1 MYDEAREVAGELRD
15 IFGNENVYV
24 ELMDHGLDIER
35 RTQKDLIRL
44 ARDLKLPLVA
54 TNDLHYTRAE
64 DAKAHAAL
72 LCVQSGST
80 LMDPNRFKFD
90 ADDFYLKS
98 AAEMRHLW
106 RELPE
111 ACDNTL
117 LIAERCEVS
126 FTEGEGRYMPR
137 FPCPEGEDETSWFI
151 KEVETGLQR
160 RFPEG
165 VPDYARKQAAF
176 EEDVIVS
183 KGYPGYFLVVADF
196 INWAKRNGI
205 RVGPGRGSG
214 AGSMCAYAMGITDL
228 DPVPHG
234 LIFERFLNPERM
246 SMPDFDVDFDE
257 RRRGEVIRYVTEK
270 YGEERVAQIVTY
282 GTIKAKQA
290 LKDASRVLGHP
301 FAMGEKL
308 TKAMPPDVMGKGMP
322 LADVFKPDSKRYN
335 EAGDFRVVHDEDPQ
349 AQEVVATAL
358 GLEGLKRQWGVH
370 AAGVI
375 MSSEPLVDVI
385 PIMRRLQDGQI
396 ITQFDYPSCESLG
409 LVKMDFLGLRNLT
422 ILDDAIENIKL
433 NRDED
438 IDLDELS
445 KTLDDRATYDLLGRG
460 DTLGVFQLDGGGM
473 RSLLRLMQPD
483 NFEDISAALAL
494 YRPGPMGVNAHTNF
508 ALRKNGKQE
517 VVPLDPQLKG
527 KLQQEMIDALDPI
540 LGMTYGLVIYQEQVM
555 EIAQKLAG
563 YTLGNADLLRRAMG
577 KKKKEVLDAEYVPF
591 SEGMKS
597 QGFNEAS
604 IAALWGVLVPFSDYA
619 FNKAHTA
626 AYGLV
631 SYWTGYLKANYPA
644 EYMAALLTSVR
655 DDKDKSALY
664 LNECRH
670 MGIKVLPPDVNESI
684 ANFAAVGTDI
694 RFGLAAIR
702 NVGLPVVQA
711 IIKAREEKGAFASFK
726 DFLSKVPAVV
736 CNKRTIESLIKGGAF
751 DSLGESRRGMVE
763 VHERYIDAL
772 VEVKK
777 QEAIGQDS
785 LFGSFGT
792 DDGAGAGR
800 PGRLRRAAARADARV
815 GQGQPALLRARDA
828 RPLRQRP
835 PALRHRAH
843 PRHARRHLDR
853 LAHGRRPQG
862 RRHARH
868 RGRAHHEPAAQAHE
882 EGRPLGHRDRR
893 GPRRRHRVPLL
904 PVGLHD
910 LLDDARAG
918 HRLRRQGPHQRP
930 RRLDLDLR
938 PGADDPRHQGGAA
951 RAGRADPAARP
962 GDPGRGREP
971 QARAGRAPGRDRG
984 AGQADPARAVGAHV
998 ARRLAPRQR
1007 HLRALR
1013 RPQGPARSGLP
1024 QLMREAPTA
1033 GGCVGRGWP
1042 RSGWRP
1048 ALGTPTRPC
1057 RRSRSPASSAPC
1069 RPRTTRAARGPS
1081 GCARA
1086 SRARR
1091 SSRPCATARSCA
1103 PGRCAARIHWVPAED
1118 ARWMCELLAAPRST
1132 TLATRYAQLGLTE
1145 ADVELAGRLFE
1156 EHLREPMSRPDVAAL
1171 LVEHGIDPTDQRN
1184 YHLIGHHCMTRPHL
1198 PGAAHRQAAELRPH
1212 RRVGSALP
1220 QALP

>member
-1 MYDEAREVAGELRD
+1 MSSQPAPRNDQSFVHLHVHTEYSMLDGAARIGDLFSEAARMGMPALATTDHGYIFGAYEFWKKAQGTGVKPIIGVEAYITPGTHRTDRTKVSWGDGGRDDISGSGAYTHMTMLAENNEGMHNLFRMSSIASLDQVYTKWPRIDRELLSTYGKGLIVTTGCPSSEIQTKLRFGMYDEAREVAGELRD
-15 IFGNENVYV
+15 IFGADNVFV
-24 ELMDHGLDIER
+24 ELMDHGLEIER

-44 ARDLKLPLVA
+44 ARDLGLPLVA

-98 AAEMRHLW
+98 AQEMRHLW

-126 FTEGEGRYMPR
+126 FTEGEGRFMPR

-270 YGEERVAQIVTY
+270 YGSERVAQIVTY

-290 LKDASRVLGHP
+290 VKDAARVMGHP
-301 FAMGEKL
+301 FSVGEQL
-308 TKAMPPDVMGKGMP
+308 TKAMPPDVMGKGVP
-322 LADVFKPDSKRYN
+322 LAEIYNPEHKRYN
-335 EAGDFRVVHDEDPQ
+335 EGVDFRALVQTETHF
-349 AQEVVATAL
+349 QEVVDTAK

-375 MSSEPLVDVI
+375 MSSEPLIDVI
-385 PIMRRLQDGQI
+385 PIMKRLQDGQV

-422 ILDDAIENIKL
+422 ILDDAIENIRA
-433 NRDED
+433 NRGEE
-438 IDLDELS
+438 IDLDALS
-445 KTLDDRATYDLLGRG
+445 KDMTDKATYELLGRG

-473 RSLLRLMQPD
+473 RALLRLMQPD

-517 VVPLDPQLKG
+517 LIPLDPQLKG
-527 KLQQEMIDALDPI
+527 KLQPEMVEALEPI

-591 SEGMKS
+591 SEGMKAK
-597 QGFNEAS
+597 GFNEAS

-631 SYWTGYLKANYPA
+631 SYWTAYLKANYPA

-670 MGIKVLPPDVNESI
+670 MGIKVLPPDVNESV

-702 NVGLPVVQA
+702 NVGTNVVDK
-711 IIKAREEKGAFASFK
+711 IVEARENKGTFASFK
-726 DFLSKVPAVV
+726 DFLDKVDAVV

-751 DSLGESRRGMVE
+751 DSLGESRRGLVE
-763 VHERYIDAL
+763 VHERYVDAL
-772 VEVKK
+772 VDVKK
-777 QEAIGQDS
+777 QQAIGQDS
-785 LFGSFGT
+785 LFASFGFG
-792 DDGAGAGR
+792 DADGDGAGVDPFAGLPPVPPSEWDKSTLLSFER
-800 PGRLRRAAARADARV
+800 EMLGLYVSDHPLFGIEHILSAHADTPIASLLGEDAKPDGTPVTVAGLITSLQLKRTKKGDLWAIATVEDLDGAIECLFFPSSYMTYSTMLAQDTVCAVKGRVSARDDSISIFAQELTIPDIKEGPRGPVVVTLPLGRATPAVAESLKRVLGEHPGATEVQVKLTQPGRSVLMSLDDSLRVTATSALFGDLK
-815 GQGQPALLRARDA
+815 ALL
-828 RPLRQRP
+828 
-835 PALRHRAH
+835 
-843 PRHARRHLDR
+843 
-853 LAHGRRPQG
+853 
-862 RRHARH
+862 
-868 RGRAHHEPAAQAHE
+868 
-882 EGRPLGHRDRR
+882 
-893 GPRRRHRVPLL
+893 
-904 PVGLHD
+904 
-910 LLDDARAG
+910 
-918 HRLRRQGPHQRP
+918 
-930 RRLDLDLR
+930 
-938 PGADDPRHQGGAA
+938 
-951 RAGRADPAARP
+951 
-962 GDPGRGREP
+962 
-971 QARAGRAPGRDRG
+971 
-984 AGQADPARAVGAHV
+984 
-998 ARRLAPRQR
+998 
-1007 HLRALR
+1007 
-1013 RPQGPARSGLP
+1013 GPA
-1024 QLMREAPTA
+1024 
-1033 GGCVGRGWP
+1033 C
-1042 RSGWRP
+1042 
-1048 ALGTPTRPC
+1048 LG
-1057 RRSRSPASSAPC
+1057 
-1069 RPRTTRAARGPS
+1069 
-1081 GCARA
+1081 
-1086 SRARR
+1086 
-1091 SSRPCATARSCA
+1091 
-1103 PGRCAARIHWVPAED
+1103 
-1118 ARWMCELLAAPRST
+1118 
-1132 TLATRYAQLGLTE
+1132 
-1145 ADVELAGRLFE
+1145 
-1156 EHLREPMSRPDVAAL
+1156 
-1171 LVEHGIDPTDQRN
+1171 
-1184 YHLIGHHCMTRPHL
+1184 
-1198 PGAAHRQAAELRPH
+1198 
-1212 RRVGSALP
+1212 
-1220 QALP
+1220 